1 MGEVTILKIGS
12 NIIVPIQT
20 SLHDNDARQL
30 QKDILKKIEI
40 TGTKG
45 LLIDI
50 SAVSIVDSF
59 LGRLLVETSKMARLM
74 GTETVLVG
82 MKKEVVL
89 TLIHLGLKLTE
100 LHTALNIEDGLAL
113 LEGMISKRSR
123 SGRTNGK
130 GTAVT
135 IAEWL

>member
-20 SLHDNDARQL
+20 ELHDNAARQL
-30 QKDILKKIEI
+30 QKEILKKIEN
-40 TGTKG
+40 TGAKG
-45 LLIDI
+45 LLIDV
-50 SAVSIVDSF
+50 SAVTIVDSF

-89 TLIHLGLKLTE
+89 TLIQLGLRMKD

-113 LEGMISKRSR
+113 LGGISKSSLPGRSDEKFR
-123 SGRTNGK
+123 K
-130 GTAVT
+130 KQ
-135 IAEWL
+135 